1 MSKKGREYNQ
11 RRNDILESGMQE
23 LKARTVLK
31 SSVLQIPSM
40 VNAPVKGKSQ
50 VYETLGKSADTEIV
64 DPDYREKLAQD
75 FRVYSDLHY

>member
-23 LKARTVLK
+23 LKARTVL
-31 SSVLQIPSM
+31 QIPSM

-50 VYETLGKSADTEIV
+50 AYETLGKSADTEIV
-64 DPDYREKLAQD
+64 DPNYREKLAQD

>member
-23 LKARTVLK
+23 LKARTVL
-31 SSVLQIPSM
+31 QIPSM

-50 VYETLGKSADTEIV
+50 AYETLGKSADTAIV